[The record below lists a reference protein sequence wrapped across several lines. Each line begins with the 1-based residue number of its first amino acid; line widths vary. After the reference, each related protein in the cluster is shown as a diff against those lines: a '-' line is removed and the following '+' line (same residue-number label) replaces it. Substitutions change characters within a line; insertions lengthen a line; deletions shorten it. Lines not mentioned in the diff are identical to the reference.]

1 MFWSREVGW
10 TRNSSA
16 SMIFGQ
22 LITVLIA
29 LRLGEKSQPSI
40 LIFNSFPHQEA
51 RHVWTKSWDILFH
64 CPDFYFLACRCK
76 DLTGSVYD
84 VYTGVWNVISKL
96 FPLAVKVCEKIG
108 GWNVVRT
115 IMNGLSCPSNIFI
128 ILARYLFK
136 KRRWCVAF

>member
-1 MFWSREVGW
+1 MGFLTLHQFSIYSNPDLFWSKQDIRGICIINNKHTYTYPPQEGYFCTRMFWSREVGW

-76 DLTGSVYD
+76 DHLTGTV
-84 VYTGVWNVISKL
+84 
-96 FPLAVKVCEKIG
+96 
-108 GWNVVRT
+108 
-115 IMNGLSCPSNIFI
+115 
-128 ILARYLFK
+128 
-136 KRRWCVAF
+136 